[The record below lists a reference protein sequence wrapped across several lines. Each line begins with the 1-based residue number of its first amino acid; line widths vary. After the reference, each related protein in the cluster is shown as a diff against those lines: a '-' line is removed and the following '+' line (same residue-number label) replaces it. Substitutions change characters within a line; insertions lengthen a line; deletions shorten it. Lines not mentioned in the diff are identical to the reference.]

1 MNGLKNKISTADL
14 FAWFVFRS
22 VLVVCTFFVIRSY
35 MLPNDGCHILCSI
48 AFFLVSVS
56 AVAVY
61 DRSKGDSNIEAFS
74 TTFQHDGML

>member
-1 MNGLKNKISTADL
+1 MNGFKNKISTADL
-14 FAWFVFRS
+14 FALGRIPCSRCLYFLRD
-22 VLVVCTFFVIRSY
+22 RRY

-56 AVAVY
+56 AVDVY

-74 TTFQHDGML
+74 TTFQRDGML